1 MGVNLSAVFAIFKS
15 EVRIIDVVKRATL
28 SRLLLEGVMSAEPG
42 EKLEEKLAA
51 VVLPKDMRQR
61 W

>member
-1 MGVNLSAVFAIFKS
+1 MGVNLSAVFAIFRS

-51 VVLPKDMRQR
+51 VILPKDMRQR

>member
-1 MGVNLSAVFAIFKS
+1 MGVNLSAVFAIFRS